1 MKIAIIGAGNV
12 GKALA
17 GSFVRAGHGVTL
29 SAAHADHAR
38 AAADTTGAR
47 AAASA
52 RDAVAGADVV
62 VLAVPYGALLA
73 VVDELGDALTG
84 KVVIDAT
91 NPLRDDYTG
100 LALEGTSAAEQVQS
114 HAKGAKVVKAFNSAL
129 AARQAEPRVAGLQ
142 SDGFVAGDDAQAK
155 ATVLE
160 LVSSIGFNPID
171 AGALEVARALEG
183 LALVNIL
190 FQLHNNGSWQ
200 TAWKLI
206 GAPTA

>member
-1 MKIAIIGAGNV
+1 MKTAIIGAGNV

-38 AAADTTGAR
+38 VAADATGAQAAATAR
-47 AAASA
+47 E
-52 RDAVAGADVV
+52 AVAGADVV

>member
-1 MKIAIIGAGNV
+1 MKTAIIGAGNV

-29 SAAHADHAR
+29 SAAHADHAQ
-38 AAADTTGAR
+38 AAAEATGAQ
-47 AAASA
+47 AAATA
-52 RDAVAGADVV
+52 REAVAGADVV

-73 VVDELGDALTG
+73 LVDELGDALTG
-84 KVVIDAT
+84 KIVIDAT

-100 LALEGTSAAEQVQS
+100 LAVGGTSAAEQVQER
-114 HAKGAKVVKAFNSAL
+114 AKGAKVVKAFNSAL
-129 AARQAEPRVAGLQ
+129 AARQAEPRVADLQ
-142 SDGFVAGDDAQAK
+142 SDGFVAGDDEQAK

-160 LVSSIGFNPID
+160 LVGSIGFNPID

-190 FQLHNNGSWQ
+190 LQLHNNGSWQ

-206 GAPTA
+206 GPLTA